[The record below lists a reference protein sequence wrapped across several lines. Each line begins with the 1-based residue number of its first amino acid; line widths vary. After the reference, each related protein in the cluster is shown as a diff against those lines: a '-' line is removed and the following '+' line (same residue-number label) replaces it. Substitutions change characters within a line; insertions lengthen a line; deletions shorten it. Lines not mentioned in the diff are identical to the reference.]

1 MNNDPKMPSS
11 IVDAQVQRLLEIVE
25 AYRKEQCDALINQA
39 TEDSRQIIRQA
50 YREAR
55 MRLHQDIQNSRE
67 HMRSELSSAR
77 AKLHTM
83 MMQQRHQA
91 DQRFLE
97 QSWNLLAA
105 KLQARWQQPKQRQA
119 WVEKIVLNAI
129 QMVPGKDW
137 LVEHP
142 KDWSGEEQK
151 QLRSQ
156 VNDKFTG
163 KLKFNKVTEITAG
176 IRIITDGAVIDGS
189 LQGLMADKNG
199 IESIFLAQCRECIIH
214 SQQPVNDG

>member
-1 MNNDPKMPSS
+1 MNNDPKMPGS

-25 AYRKEQCDALINQA
+25 AYRKQQCDALITQA
-39 TEDSRQIIRQA
+39 KQDSQHIVRQA

-55 MRLHQDIQNSRE
+55 VRMRQDIQDSRE
-67 HMRSELSSAR
+67 HMRNELSSAR
-77 AKLHTM
+77 AKLHTL
-83 MMQQRHQA
+83 MMQQRHEA

-119 WVEKIVLNAI
+119 WVQKIVLNAGK
-129 QMVPGKDW
+129 MVPGKDW

-142 KDWSGEEQK
+142 KDWTSDEQK
-151 QLRSQ
+151 KLRSQ
-156 VNDKFTG
+156 VNNKFTG
-163 KLKFNKVTEITAG
+163 KLKFKNATDISAG
-176 IRIITDGAVIDGS
+176 IRIVTDGAVIDGS
-189 LQGLMADKNG
+189 LQGLMANRID

-214 SQQPVNDG
+214 SQK

>member
-1 MNNDPKMPSS
+1 MSNESKMPGS

-25 AYRKEQCDALINQA
+25 AYRKLQCDTLITQA
-39 TEDSRQIIRQA
+39 QQDSQQIISHA
-50 YREAR
+50 YQDAR
-55 MRLHQDIQNSRE
+55 ARLHQDIQDSRE

-97 QSWNLLAA
+97 QSWKLLVD
-105 KLQARWQQPKQRQA
+105 KLQARWQQPKQRQE
-119 WVEKIVLNAI
+119 WVNKIVLNAI
-129 QMVPGKDW
+129 RMVPGKDW
-137 LVEHP
+137 LIEHP
-142 KDWSGEEQK
+142 QDWSKSEQK

-156 VNDKFTG
+156 VNDEYTG
-163 KLKFNKVTEITAG
+163 QLKFSNVAEITAG
-176 IRIITDGAVIDGS
+176 IRIVTDGAIIDGS
-189 LQGLMADKNG
+189 LQGLMADRTG

-214 SQQPVNDG
+214 SNV

>member
-1 MNNDPKMPSS
+1 MSNGPKIPSS

-25 AYRKEQCDALINQA
+25 AYRKEQCDALITQA
-39 TEDSRQIIRQA
+39 KLDSRHIIRQA
-50 YREAR
+50 YRDAR
-55 MRLHQDIQNSRE
+55 IRLHQDVQNSRE

-119 WVEKIVLNAI
+119 WVQKIVVNAI
-129 QMVPGKDW
+129 KMVPGKDW
-137 LVEHP
+137 LIEHP
-142 KDWSGEEQK
+142 KNWAGDEQK
-151 QLRSQ
+151 QLRIQ
-156 VNDKFTG
+156 VNDKYTG
-163 KLKFNKVTEITAG
+163 RLKFNCVAEITAG
-176 IRIITDGAVIDGS
+176 IRIVTDGAVIDGS
-189 LQGLMADKNG
+189 LQGLMADRNG

-214 SQQPVNDG
+214 SHAVSTD

>member
-1 MNNDPKMPSS
+1 MSNDPKMPSS

-25 AYRKEQCDALINQA
+25 AYRKQQCDALITQA
-39 TEDSRQIIRQA
+39 KQDSRRIVRQA

-55 MRLHQDIQNSRE
+55 MRMRQDIQDSRE

-91 DQRFLE
+91 DLRFLE

-105 KLQARWQQPKQRQA
+105 KLQARWQQPKLRQA
-119 WVEKIVLNAI
+119 WVQKIVRNATK
-129 QMVPGKDW
+129 MVPGKDW

-142 KDWSGEEQK
+142 KDWTSDEQK
-151 QLRSQ
+151 QLRNQ

-163 KLKFNKVTEITAG
+163 KLKFKNVTEITAG
-176 IRIITDGAVIDGS
+176 IRIVTDGAVIDGS
-189 LQGLMADKNG
+189 LQGLMADRTG

-214 SQQPVNDG
+214 SHK